1 VNGAKRQRKLVLWPD
16 NDSYDVTV
24 KRIVSLSL
32 IVIAST
38 ILCAGQKRPVA
49 SHSEKY
55 SSPDGAQVA
64 VVRSQRVS
72 EATDESRLE
81 LRTSAGTVSAKRD
94 YTSPDGEH
102 GYGVTKAAW
111 TPDSQYFVYSL
122 ESSGGHQSWH
132 TPVWVFCRKES
143 KFFNLDRALQ
153 DSVSNPQFLVSAPD
167 KITVQLYFSKQT
179 RTVALRQL
187 KR

>member
-1 VNGAKRQRKLVLWPD
+1 MQSPGFG
-16 NDSYDVTV
+16 SYDVAV
-24 KRIVSLSL
+24 KRTLSLSFIIIVS
-32 IVIAST
+32 T
-38 ILCAGQKRPVA
+38 TLCAGQKRPVA

-55 SSPDGAQVA
+55 TSPDGAQVA
-64 VVRSQRVS
+64 IVRSQRVS
-72 EATDESRLE
+72 EATDESRVE

-102 GYGVTKAAW
+102 GYGVMKAAW
-111 TPDSQYFVYSL
+111 TPDSQYLVYSL
-122 ESSGGHQSWH
+122 ESSGGHQAWH
-132 TPVWVFCRKES
+132 TPVWVFSRKES
-143 KFFNLDRALQ
+143 KFLNLDRALQ

-167 KITVQLYFSKQT
+167 QVTVELHSSKQT